1 MKIYILFIL
10 FCFSNLVQSQD
21 LTEARSLEMLNRFV
35 CNNFNEFEPYII
47 NDQKELFLAF
57 ECDYLGLGI
66 ETLYSVNSNCADIV
80 LKIWPADYVFF
91 HSIYSTII
99 IKECIIN
106 ENKITLTLQ
115 FYLNEVVLQEIKIYE
130 FMID

>member
-1 MKIYILFIL
+1 MKIFILFIL

-21 LTEARSLEMLNRFV
+21 LTEAKSLEMLNRFV
-35 CNNFNEFEPYII
+35 CNNLNEFEPYII
-47 NDQKELFLAF
+47 NDQKELYLAF
-57 ECDYLGLGI
+57 ECVNLGLDV
-66 ETLYSVNSNCADIV
+66 ETLYSVKSNCADIE

-91 HSIYSTII
+91 YSIYSTII

-115 FYLNEVVLQEIKIYE
+115 FYLNEVVLQEVKIYE
-130 FMID
+130 FLLE